1 MLTVHKLIHSHH
13 KSWNWDIIKYIF
25 NEEDI
30 EAIKRTPLFDTTTED
45 KLIWPLEKNGVY
57 SVKSP
62 YKRLMQNFTTQFDLH
77 VPGNWRLLWFHQS
90 SSHPH
95 QTPLQ
100 SSVNWGLCIKNEAGF
115 FIIARTAWSNQPLY
129 VSEGEAMGHL
139 LAIQWLQEL
148 VVSHVIIDM
157 DCKIVVDKLRVSF
170 ADHSD

>member
-1 MLTVHKLIHSHH
+1 MVSSKFYPPASNSTPKVLI
-13 KSWNWDIIKYIF
+13 
-25 NEEDI
+25 
-30 EAIKRTPLFDTTTED
+30 
-45 KLIWPLEKNGVY
+45 
-57 SVKSP
+57 
-62 YKRLMQNFTTQFDLH
+62 
-77 VPGNWRLLWFHQS
+77 VPILLKIVP
-90 SSHPH
+90 HP
-95 QTPLQ
+95 

>member
-1 MLTVHKLIHSHH
+1 MFILLNLPINDLCKISLPNLICMSLVTSVFYGASKFSF
-13 KSWNWDIIKYIF
+13 KSKFLLGVLVRTIF
-25 NEEDI
+25 PPASNS
-30 EAIKRTPLFDTTTED
+30 TP
-45 KLIWPLEKNGVY
+45 KVLI
-57 SVKSP
+57 
-62 YKRLMQNFTTQFDLH
+62 
-77 VPGNWRLLWFHQS
+77 VPILLKIVP
-90 SSHPH
+90 HP
-95 QTPLQ
+95 